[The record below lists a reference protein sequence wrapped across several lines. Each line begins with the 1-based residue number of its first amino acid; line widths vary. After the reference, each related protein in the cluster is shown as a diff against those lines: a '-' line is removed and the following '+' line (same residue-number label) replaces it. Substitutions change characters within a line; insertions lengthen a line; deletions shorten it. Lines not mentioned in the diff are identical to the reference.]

1 MNSAFFWSLII
12 RLVAFA
18 CPFFIFLDYHKRQN
32 IHRSVVYVG
41 VFFPT
46 MYGLSHLNERVLLWI
61 SMTTPV
67 WLFGYVAFV
76 RQRPTNKNDRPL

>member
-41 VFFPT
+41 VFFLT
-46 MYGLSHLNERVLLWI
+46 M
-61 SMTTPV
+61 
-67 WLFGYVAFV
+67 
-76 RQRPTNKNDRPL
+76 